1 MKSYGIAL
9 TFSLLMNPIMSQA
22 ATVETDQT
30 ASIIVSSQQAHGFMD
45 WVYDKSS
52 GQLFME
58 VKQLNQPFLL
68 VTSLPQGVG
77 SNDIGLDRGQLGN
90 SRLVQ
95 FERLGPYTILRQ
107 LNPNYRANTQ
117 NTAEKE
123 AVKDAFAESILWRS
137 KILSGKKTLVMMN
150 DLVINDL
157 HGVIDTLKYTEQG
170 SYQLDKNKSLIIPEG
185 VKSFE
190 KNSDVD
196 VLLTF
201 NGNQAGQ
208 YAKQVTPD
216 ANFISIKMRYSF
228 IALPELGYTPR
239 TYHPMSGYL
248 SDSYLDY
255 AQPITNSVQ
264 QWHLL
269 RHRLKKINPGSAP
282 SEVIEPIVYYLDSG
296 APEPIRS
303 ALLDGARWWSK
314 AFEKAGFING
324 FQVEMLPE
332 GADPQDMRYNV
343 IQWVHRATRG
353 WSYGSVITDP
363 RTGEILKGHVT
374 LGSLRVRQDHL
385 IARGLTAGWN
395 DRTAADKAAMDLA
408 LARIRQLSA
417 HEIGHTLGL
426 DHNFASSS
434 NDNASVMDYPHPY
447 ISLKQGKIDISQPYS
462 VGVGEWDNFT
472 IQYGYGEYDAGQN
485 PAKQQQLQIE
495 SALKQGLSYIGESD
509 SRAKDASQIYASLW
523 DNGSD
528 AVAELIRLGQ
538 VRKVAI
544 EGFNH
549 RALLGDQPLG
559 ELSDAFVPIYLL
571 TRFQINAAAKLIG
584 GSNYSFVQDKTSSWH
599 FVAPEQQKAALNALL
614 NTIMPSSLEVPVS
627 VLQYLVPKSGNYRA
641 TRESFAS
648 GLGVLPDQL
657 GMAEVLSRHT
667 VTNLLMPRRLN
678 RVNQAYIADREQLSV
693 SELINELLDTTLLK
707 RRKTGTQTG
716 IWMRVNAVVVDA
728 LLQAVRDPQTAPE
741 IQALLSE
748 RLQYAVSQLERKAKR
763 ADDYQA
769 AHFQWLANSIN
780 KGLTDAEFHLINEPL
795 PMPPGSPI

>member
-1 MKSYGIAL
+1 MVLALSILISPIA
-9 TFSLLMNPIMSQA
+9 IQA
-22 ATVETDQT
+22 AVTVETDQT
-30 ASIIVSSQQAHGFMD
+30 AKIIAASKQSHGFMD
-45 WVYDKSS
+45 WVYDADS

-68 VTSLPQGVG
+68 ITSLPQGVG

-95 FERLGPYTILRQ
+95 FERLGPYIVLRQ
-107 LNPNYRANTQ
+107 LNPNFRANTQ
-117 NTAEKE
+117 STAEKK
-123 AVKDAFAESILWRS
+123 AVKEAFAESILWR
-137 KILSGKKTLVMMN
+137 GKTVEGKTTLVMMN

-157 HGVIDTLKYTEQG
+157 HGVVDTLQQTKQG
-170 SYQLDKNKSLIIPEG
+170 SYHLDQSRSLVLPEG
-185 VKSFE
+185 IKSFE
-190 KNSDVD
+190 KNADID

-201 NGNQAGQ
+201 NGSQAGQ

-216 ANFISIKMRYSF
+216 ANFISINMRYSF

-255 AQPITNSVQ
+255 AQPITNSVK

-269 RHRLKKINPGSAP
+269 RHRLKKINLGSAP
-282 SEVIEPIVYYLDSG
+282 SEVIEPIVYYLDTG

-303 ALLDGARWWSK
+303 ALLEGARWWST

-324 FQVEMLPE
+324 FNVEMLPDD
-332 GADPQDMRYNV
+332 ADPQDMRYNV

-395 DRTAADKAAMDLA
+395 DRTAANKAAMNLS
-408 LARIRQLSA
+408 LARIRQLAA
-417 HEIGHTLGL
+417 HEVGHTLGL
-426 DHNFASSS
+426 DHNFSSSS

-447 ISLKQGKIDISQPYS
+447 VALNQGKIDISHPYS
-462 VGVGEWDNFT
+462 VGVGAWDDFT
-472 IQYGYGEYDAGQN
+472 IKYGYGEYDPQQN

-495 SALKQGLSYIGESD
+495 SALMQGLRYIGESD
-509 SRAKDASQIYASLW
+509 SRSQDASQIYASLW

-528 AVAELIRLGQ
+528 AVAELVRLGK
-538 VRKVAI
+538 VRRAAI

-584 GSNYSFVQDKTSSWH
+584 GANYSF
-599 FVAPEQQKAALNALL
+599 
-614 NTIMPSSLEVPVS
+614 
-627 VLQYLVPKSGNYRA
+627 
-641 TRESFAS
+641 
-648 GLGVLPDQL
+648 
-657 GMAEVLSRHT
+657 
-667 VTNLLMPRRLN
+667 
-678 RVNQAYIADREQLSV
+678 
-693 SELINELLDTTLLK
+693 
-707 RRKTGTQTG
+707 
-716 IWMRVNAVVVDA
+716 
-728 LLQAVRDPQTAPE
+728 
-741 IQALLSE
+741 
-748 RLQYAVSQLERKAKR
+748 
-763 ADDYQA
+763 
-769 AHFQWLANSIN
+769 
-780 KGLTDAEFHLINEPL
+780 
-795 PMPPGSPI
+795 